1 MSAPSMATP
10 FHDLARKRDLW
21 WQFTIR
27 TVELRHR
34 GSYLGIVWAVLTPL
48 LMLGLYYV
56 VFGQIFGGSF
66 GVLPDETRTDY
77 ALAFFLGLILHQ
89 VTSET
94 LSLAP
99 GIILANPNLV
109 KKVVFPLDLL
119 PLAQLGASW
128 FNLLISITLMVIGAV
143 ALGRGVT
150 IAGLVWLPVILLPL
164 LLLTAGLGWTVK
176 LDKGTDFI
184 GRTSLLA
191 EKQKGGSHQ
200 VVFFKTG
207 DRRIV
212 RADTPVLDADGLM
225 VGWLFA
231 ALGVFFRD
239 LGQIMPFVG
248 QVVLYASAVVYPIA
262 KIPAEIWAFLKWNP
276 LLHSIELAR
285 DALVWDT
292 ALNLNH
298 LGYTYAVG
306 ITVFLFGRWIFR
318 KLQTTFADVI

>member
-128 FNLLISITLMVIGAV
+128 FNLLISITLMVLGAV

-164 LLLTAGLGWTVK
+164 LLLTAGL
-176 LDKGTDFI
+176 
-184 GRTSLLA
+184 
-191 EKQKGGSHQ
+191 
-200 VVFFKTG
+200 
-207 DRRIV
+207 
-212 RADTPVLDADGLM
+212 
-225 VGWLFA
+225 GWLFA

-262 KIPAEIWAFLKWNP
+262 KIPSRDLGVSQMEPPAALDRIGPRCVGVGYRAQPEPPRLHLRRRDHRVSFRP
-276 LLHSIELAR
+276 LDFSKTSNDLRGR
-285 DALVWDT
+285 DLIS
-292 ALNLNH
+292 
-298 LGYTYAVG
+298 GS
-306 ITVFLFGRWIFR
+306 
-318 KLQTTFADVI
+318 TFD

>member
-128 FNLLISITLMVIGAV
+128 FNLLISITLMVIGAI

-164 LLLTAGLGWTVK
+164 LLLTAGL
-176 LDKGTDFI
+176 
-184 GRTSLLA
+184 
-191 EKQKGGSHQ
+191 
-200 VVFFKTG
+200 
-207 DRRIV
+207 
-212 RADTPVLDADGLM
+212 
-225 VGWLFA
+225 GWLFA

-248 QVVLYASAVVYPIA
+248 QVVLYASAVVYPLA

-285 DALVWDT
+285 AALVWDT
-292 ALNLNH
+292 ALNLTH

-306 ITVFLFGRWIFR
+306 ITVFLFGRWVFR